1 MQITKKKMYMF
12 SKLKNKVS
20 GFVLIFRKKN
30 TQKQSLLYDSI
41 EDLLVKPFFKIMETG
56 NLNLLKKKNVRVSA
70 KKLEETWENL
80 KEQYWKE
87 KDKQKYKAFL
97 KKQKR
102 IRLLEIEISACKMCI
117 AYYEMT
123 GQIHESFK
131 DFGYEVRD
139 GKDVEKVRQHIGVKM
154 TKFSRILIE
163 NEILNEAESTSF
175 WEILTDFEAMLNEW
189 GVIKGQLDIENT
201 TVSRWI
207 AYEKTLKK
215 RQMAQKK

>member
-1 MQITKKKMYMF
+1 
-12 SKLKNKVS
+12 
-20 GFVLIFRKKN
+20 
-30 TQKQSLLYDSI
+30 
-41 EDLLVKPFFKIMETG
+41 
-56 NLNLLKKKNVRVSA
+56 
-70 KKLEETWENL
+70 
-80 KEQYWKE
+80 
-87 KDKQKYKAFL
+87 
-97 KKQKR
+97 
-102 IRLLEIEISACKMCI
+102 MCI